1 MFQEFLGTRG
11 DLLVWPLIGLG
22 IFVASFVIVV
32 LYVSIGLKDRQQR
45 DRLAALPL
53 EDDALTGSAKDAKK
67 SAAEMTDAKMGEAIR

>member
-22 IFVASFVIVV
+22 IFVASFVIVI
-32 LYVSIGLKDRQQR
+32 LYVSIGLKDRRQR

-53 EDDALTGSAKDAKK
+53 EDDARTDSAEKAK
-67 SAAEMTDAKMGEAIR
+67 MTDAKMGEAIR